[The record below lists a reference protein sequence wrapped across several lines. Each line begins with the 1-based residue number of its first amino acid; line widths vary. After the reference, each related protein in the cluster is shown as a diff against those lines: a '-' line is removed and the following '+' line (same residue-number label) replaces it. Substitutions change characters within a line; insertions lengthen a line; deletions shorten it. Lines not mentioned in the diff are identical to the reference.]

1 MIIVI
6 QTRAE
11 GDPDKLCAADVRH
24 KSNDRKHG
32 DHSARQHDN
41 AANLN
46 LDDGRAQYESLILIS
61 LLVATLI
68 CALVPGSDT
77 TNFPGQVAPDAQG
90 QYKTLF
96 FAVPVAMRRSIART

>member
-1 MIIVI
+1 
-6 QTRAE
+6 
-11 GDPDKLCAADVRH
+11 
-24 KSNDRKHG
+24 
-32 DHSARQHDN
+32 
-41 AANLN
+41 

-77 TNFPGQVAPDAQG
+77 TNFPGLASPDAQG

-96 FAVPVAMRRSIART
+96 FAAPVAVRRSIERT